1 MSATHSVTNTQRHR
15 WMLPLAIVVAA
26 VMLVGWFPA
35 KALWHQQGQINLAQS
50 EIKAVQHQ
58 EAVLK
63 QESRTV
69 DTTAAATELARAQY
83 QLVSPGQSLIQV
95 LPGDSSGQVSA
106 NSVDPGF
113 QPLVS
118 PTSAVTP
125 GLSTSGANAARSAA
139 AHHHSG
145 GFVSRLV
152 RTLEFWR

>member
-1 MSATHSVTNTQRHR
+1 
-15 WMLPLAIVVAA
+15 MLPLAIITAA

-35 KALWHQQGQINLAQS
+35 SALWHQQAQLNATASQIKS
-50 EIKAVQHQ
+50 VERQ
-58 EAVLK
+58 EANLK
-63 QESRTV
+63 SEAKTA
-69 DTTAAATELARAQY
+69 DTKAAATQLARAQY

-95 LPGDSSGQVSA
+95 LPGDSAGQVSA

-118 PTSAVTP
+118 PSSAATP
-125 GLSTSGANAARSAA
+125 GTTPSSSTTSKHRPG
-139 AHHHSG
+139 H

>member
-1 MSATHSVTNTQRHR
+1 
-15 WMLPLAIVVAA
+15 MLPLAIITAA

-35 KALWHQQGQINLAQS
+35 SALWHQQAQLNATAS
-50 EIKAVQHQ
+50 EIKSVQRQ
-58 EAVLK
+58 EAILSNEK
-63 QESRTV
+63 KTV
-69 DTTAAATELARAQY
+69 DTKAAATQLARAQY

-118 PTSAVTP
+118 PSSATTP
-125 GLSTSGANAARSAA
+125 GTTTSSTATSK
-139 AHHHSG
+139 HHRDH